1 MQELASG
8 QLDPTGSDIEFDDIV
23 IRSPGIS
30 GSVTVSKLTPGES
43 RGEALGSDAL
53 GTALAAHQV
62 DTDYYIEIGDVGEQP
77 TDAAVST
84 RSMAPDHKGIEIK
97 VPAAGEGWGQLLLVT
112 DENGIASWHLPV
124 DSGSGADTTRGV
136 DTVTF
141 IIPGYAADV
150 SGDDDTRG
158 VLGWL
163 GKKAIRV
170 LSFVLDD
177 VIGAVGD
184 FFAAK
189 WEKKNRPYALRRIT
203 RETYRQNGA
212 GELTAADWQNLGAG
226 RSLLF
231 IHGTFSRAATAFYE
245 LTPEFIDE
253 LNRRYEGRVFA
264 FDHLTLSEDPTDNA
278 RFFANSMPSG
288 QVLDVDI
295 VCHSRGGHVSRILTE
310 QQEDLPLEGKT
321 LEVGQIVF
329 VASPNRG
336 TVLTDPK
343 YMGDFVDAHTNVL
356 SALPDNAVTDALEVI
371 VAVVKQLAVGT
382 LKGLEG
388 LQSMNPTGAYVN
400 NYLNKG
406 ASVGAKYR
414 SVAANFEPTE
424 RKFKPWAKDKLMDHI
439 FKEANDLVVPTLG
452 VYEHNGDPM
461 FPITEGNRLDL
472 DGADGVHHGNF
483 FGNPKV
489 VDGLSEWL
497 KG

>member
-8 QLDPTGSDIEFDDIV
+8 ELDPTGSDIQFDDIV

-30 GSVTVSKLTPGES
+30 GIVTVSKPTPGET
-43 RGEALGSDAL
+43 RGAALGSDAL
-53 GTALAAHQV
+53 GAALDTHEV
-62 DTDYYIEIGDVGEQP
+62 DTDYYVEIGDVGEQP
-77 TDAAVST
+77 TGAAVST

-97 VPAAGEGWGQLLLVT
+97 VPAAGKGWGQLLLVT

-124 DSGSGADTTRGV
+124 DESGGTDTTRGGS
-136 DTVTF
+136 TVTF

-150 SGDDDTRG
+150 SGDGNTRG

-184 FFAAK
+184 FFASR
-189 WEKKNRPYALRRIT
+189 WEEKNRPYALRRIT
-203 RETYRQNGA
+203 SETYRQNGA
-212 GELTAADWQNLGAG
+212 GELTAADWQNLGTG

-253 LNRRYEGRVFA
+253 LNARYEGRVFA
-264 FDHLTLSEDPTDNA
+264 FDHLTLSEDPTENA
-278 RFFANSMPSG
+278 RFFANSMPPG

-321 LEVGQIVF
+321 LGVGQIVF

-343 YMGDFVDAHTNVL
+343 YMGDFVDAHTNIL
-356 SALPDNAVTDALEVI
+356 SALPDNAVTDTLEVI

-388 LQSMNPTGAYVN
+388 LQSMNPAGNYVN
-400 NYLNKG
+400 NYLNTG
-406 ASVGAKYR
+406 ASVAAKYR
-414 SVAANFEPTE
+414 SIAASFEPTD
-424 RKFKPWAKDKLMDHI
+424 KKLKPWAKDKLMDHI
-439 FKEANDLVVPTLG
+439 FKEPNDLVVPTLG

-461 FPITEGNRLDL
+461 FPITEGSRLDL
-472 DGADGVHHGNF
+472 DDAEGVHHGNF
-483 FGNPKV
+483 FGNVRV
-489 VDGLSEWL
+489 VGQLRDWL